1 MPGLWAKNYMM
12 MMPASFKSNCLIYFL
27 DKKKPANSV
36 VYCDTTKWLLIYD
49 YMWET
54 YHTNH
59 ITKRH
64 LKKIFVDFLQKKI
77 CLILLDNN
85 RRHTLAKTEIVY
97 TKNVR
102 A

>member
-1 MPGLWAKNYMM
+1 MPGLWAKNYKM

-27 DKKKPANSV
+27 DKKPANSV

-64 LKKIFVDFLQKKI
+64 LKKIFVDFLQK
-77 CLILLDNN
+77 ILLDS
-85 RRHTLAKTEIVY
+85 A
-97 TKNVR
+97 
-102 A
+102 